1 MNPIIIGAIITGS
14 LALIGTTGAAVI
26 ATRTRPSQAPTGR
39 RPSEAVML
47 FEIATATTKAL
58 AFAFAALGGI
68 IALAS
73 LTLALLLVL

>member
-1 MNPIIIGAIITGS
+1 MNPVIIGAIVTGS
-14 LALIGTTGAAVI
+14 LALIGTIGAAVI

-58 AFAFAALGGI
+58 AFANSVQLGRPTPLAARSG
-68 IALAS
+68 
-73 LTLALLLVL
+73 